1 MKKIYFLLLMG
12 CVLPLSAET
21 VSMISYNPS
30 RLGRYDQL
38 KVADRVTF
46 MGGLTGINNLTVTKS
61 GNLKL
66 LYNDRFHYLGNLS
79 GTGKI
84 DMRDTT
90 FIGLDQN
97 DGTFGT
103 SYSAA
108 TSLDPNT
115 DLTITAQGGDATFG
129 NDSYI
134 QKFDNDNA
142 KNNLRAYAGTV
153 NTTNNI
159 LSITGASAGDLIK
172 NNNRDPQTT
181 QGFYLAG
188 GDIPYAGFN
197 PNSSEKLEWKLREAC
212 KGNAT
217 NCTNNKLSV
226 QLLGYKGTAGSSPT
240 LEVYEWKEVTSEAS
254 SSFNCRVQCD
264 TLTACTQDDVHDIE
278 CLLRRSNCWHSKTG
292 ASVVF
297 KSVAMLGS
305 ASSGKCGV
313 AVANKWCYLYHEG
326 AAPTACGP
334 SSEDSDSGINVRIFE
349 AVSSEITRY

>member
-46 MGGLTGINNLTVTKS
+46 MGGLTATNLTVTKS
-61 GNLKL
+61 GDLTLSNNTKVHKL
-66 LYNDRFHYLGNLS
+66 SNLS
-79 GTGKI
+79 GDGTI
-84 DMRDTT
+84 DMTNTT

-97 DGTFGT
+97 AGTFGT
-103 SYSAA
+103 SYSAEN
-108 TSLDPNT
+108 SPNPNT
-115 DLTITAQGGDATFG
+115 NLTFTVQGGDATFG

-172 NNNRDPQTT
+172 NNNRETQTT
-181 QGFYLAG
+181 KGFYLAG

-226 QLLGYKGTAGSSPT
+226 QLLGYKGTGSSPT

-264 TLTACTQDDVHDIE
+264 ALTACTQDDVHDIE

-326 AAPTACGP
+326 SAPTACGP
-334 SSEDSDSGINVRIFE
+334 NSDDSNSGINVRIFE

>member
-46 MGGLTGINNLTVTKS
+46 MGGLTATNLTVTKS
-61 GNLKL
+61 GDLTLSNNTKVHKL
-66 LYNDRFHYLGNLS
+66 SNLS
-79 GTGKI
+79 GDGTI
-84 DMRDTT
+84 DMTDTT

-97 DGTFGT
+97 AGTFGT
-103 SYSAA
+103 SYSAEN
-108 TSLDPNT
+108 SPNPNT
-115 DLTITAQGGDATFG
+115 NLTFTVQGGDATFG

-172 NNNRDPQTT
+172 NNNRETQTT
-181 QGFYLAG
+181 KGFYLAG

-226 QLLGYKGTAGSSPT
+226 QLLGYKGTGSSPT
-240 LEVYEWKEVTSEAS
+240 LEIYGWEEVTSQVS
-254 SSFNCRVQCD
+254 SSGNCRMSCIN
-264 TLTACTQDDVHDIE
+264 LPN
-278 CLLRRSNCWHSKTG
+278 CLNKDETCELRNSNCWHSETG
-292 ASVVF
+292 ASVVV
-297 KSVAMLGS
+297 KNVASLGLV
-305 ASSGKCGV
+305 SSESCGV
-313 AVANKWCYLYHEG
+313 AVANKWCYLYHQG
-326 AAPTACGP
+326 AVPTACGP
-334 SSEDSDSGINVRIFE
+334 SDDYYDTGLIVRIFK
-349 AVSSEITRY
+349 AVPL

>member
-159 LSITGASAGDLIK
+159 LSITGTSAGDLIK

-240 LEVYEWKEVTSEAS
+240 LEIYGWEEVTAGAS
-254 SSFNCRVQCD
+254 SSSNCRMRCID
-264 TLTACTQDDVHDIE
+264 LPSCLNKDVTCE
-278 CLLRRSNCWHSKTG
+278 LRNSNCWHSETG
-292 ASVVF
+292 ASVVV
-297 KSVAMLGS
+297 KSVASLGLV
-305 ASSGKCGV
+305 SSESCGV
-313 AVANKWCYLYHEG
+313 AVANKWCYLYHQG

-334 SSEDSDSGINVRIFE
+334 NDDYYYSGLIVRIFK
-349 AVSSEITRY
+349 AVPL